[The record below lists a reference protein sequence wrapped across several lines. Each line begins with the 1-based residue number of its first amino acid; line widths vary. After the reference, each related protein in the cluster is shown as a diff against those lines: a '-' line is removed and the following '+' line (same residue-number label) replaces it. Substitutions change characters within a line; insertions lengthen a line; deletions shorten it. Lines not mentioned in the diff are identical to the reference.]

1 MKPAHPSPPA
11 ARRARLAWAA
21 LAASFVVTAPV
32 AVAAPAGPLDAELAQ
47 ILTLLPGRYQG
58 DAPDPRDPTGVRR
71 LPLQHKIVRV
81 EAPQFGDTVFYHQI
95 SRDGLDSAKPFQ
107 RKIYA
112 FDRDPRRRANSM
124 RSWVFRPG
132 EGPPNLELDPT
143 ALRALDPASLMN
155 FPPECAIRW
164 AKGSAPGSF
173 VARVRRQ
180 DCSYDSAAFR
190 QRISPEMTYE
200 LAPGSFGIEDVLY
213 GADGRPLF
221 PPTGVLVAPRLP
233 APPSRTAADVIAAA
247 SPGDWRPLDPTRTL
261 YLELDAGRV
270 VFELAPAFAPRHV
283 ANLRALVDAR
293 WFDGLAINRVQDNFV
308 VQWGDPD
315 GKRPLPAT
323 AAARLP
329 PEFQRDWSADL
340 AFTPL
345 PDPDGWAPQA
355 GFVDGLAV
363 AGNREAGRIWLAHC
377 YGSLGVGRDVA
388 ADSGSAAELYV
399 VIGHA
404 PRQLDRN
411 ITLLGRAVAG
421 AELLSALPRGRGAM
435 GFYEQPGQRVPIRRL
450 RFADELPEAERSAL
464 EVLRTD
470 TPTFAA
476 LAEARR
482 NRRDDFY
489 LVPAGHI
496 DLCSVPLPVRAR
508 P

>member
-1 MKPAHPSPPA
+1 MTPVSRRLFRSSLVLA
-11 ARRARLAWAA
+11 ALPA
-21 LAASFVVTAPV
+21 LAASV
-32 AVAAPAGPLDAELAQ
+32 ALAAPTPPLDAELEQ
-47 ILTLLPGRYQG
+47 ILALLPGRYEG
-58 DAPDPRDPTGVRR
+58 EAPDARDPTGQRR

-81 EAPQFGDTVFYHQI
+81 QAPQFGGTVFYHQI
-95 SRDGLDSAKPFQ
+95 SRDGLDSPKPFQ
-107 RKIYA
+107 QKIYA
-112 FDRDPRRRANSM
+112 FDRSPARAANTM

-132 EGPPNLELDPT
+132 QGPANLDLDPT
-143 ALRALDPASLMN
+143 ALRALDPAALMN

-164 AKGSAPGSF
+164 SRGKAPGSF

-180 DCSYDSAAFR
+180 DCSYESAAFR
-190 QRISPEMTYE
+190 QRISPDMTYE

-221 PPTGVLVAPRLP
+221 PPTGVLVAARLP
-233 APPSRTAADVIAAA
+233 APPARTAADVIAAA
-247 SPGDWRPLDPTRTL
+247 SPADWRPLDPARTV

-283 ANLRALVDAR
+283 ANLRALAEAR
-293 WFDGLAINRVQDNFV
+293 WFDGLAINRVQDNCV
-308 VQWGDPD
+308 VQWGDPE
-315 GKRPLPAT
+315 GKRPLPAA
-323 AAARLP
+323 AAARLL

-340 AFTPL
+340 GFTPL

-355 GFVDGLAV
+355 GFVDGFAV
-363 AGNREAGRIWLAHC
+363 AGNRQAGRIWLAHC
-377 YGSLGVGRDVA
+377 YGALGVGRDVG
-388 ADSGSAAELYV
+388 ADSGNAAELYV
-399 VIGHA
+399 VTGHA

-421 AELLSALPRGRGAM
+421 MELLSALPRGRAAM
-435 GFYEQPGQRVPIRRL
+435 GFYDQPGQRVPIRRL
-450 RFADELPEAERSAL
+450 RFADQLPEAERSAL

-476 LAEARR
+476 LVEARR

-508 P
+508 R